1 MNRKKVASTRKKSAG
16 GQEPNQ
22 IVRNSFTLIND
33 EEEKVPNEH
42 PMKRSSIGIGTYQ
55 TNYFSQNS
63 ETLNLQD

>member
-1 MNRKKVASTRKKSAG
+1 MASTRKKSVG
-16 GQEPNQ
+16 GQDSNQ
-22 IVRNSFTLIND
+22 IIRNSLTMMND

-63 ETLNLQD
+63 ETLNL